1 MKASSSTSNLSRPSS
16 SRSKQDMPRS
26 RSKPK
31 DREFM
36 LWIPEPLED
45 LENIIQSKQRIL
57 DLLNYQTETLDK
69 EVQDQLLARDRHISE
84 LNRTILDLRSSIKT
98 KDKSKNDVNVEKLI
112 EEQEKNLLD
121 ARKEKSELVEKLEKL
136 ENDFNK
142 AVREWDEEKEQLEYL
157 TAPSKKK
164 RKD

>member
-121 ARKEKSELVEKLEKL
+121 ARKEKSELV
-136 ENDFNK
+136 
-142 AVREWDEEKEQLEYL
+142 
-157 TAPSKKK
+157 
-164 RKD
+164 